1 VSHCLI
7 MVRNQ
12 KSRSR
17 LLNLLSNNFDF
28 DAKKHMEKVIEN
40 ATHKNSASLEDL
52 SNEKKKSRA
61 RREVRL
67 VSKNLNLGEA
77 EESQS
82 AVLKPHPIE
91 RPELHHTNNYLAS
104 VGERDPVISRLL
116 HRHRREDIN
125 PKTFQNQDEDVALE
139 RLPAKNFLLTG
150 SGVGDPEKVSE
161 SVVTSTELVS
171 VTKTDDYEEQLI
183 DIDDSIEFRD
193 YNSESYDYN
202 SIQSPNND
210 EYDDYYDDLLNSLNG
225 DDLKIEDLEM
235 NDDEDYTIYR
245 DFPIGTGYVSIPIQA
260 PGLNISFF
268 QDPPSLKLW
277 TAEEA
282 FKQQVIPT
290 LYMLVPAALLGFI
303 IGMSIWL
310 IVLIILRTYTSIR
323 KSLETRKDT
332 PQDDLIKNLNYT
344 LSKDPWKK
352 ISDAETVH
360 GLDGSMK
367 KRDRIWHLRQEG
379 RRGIGGSDRKPRP
392 IRRDD
397 SRVSSH
403 SAGKDMKY

>member
-1 VSHCLI
+1 

-17 LLNLLSNNFDF
+17 LLSLLSNNFDF

-40 ATHKNSASLEDL
+40 AAHENSASLEDL

-116 HRHRREDIN
+116 HRNRREDFN
-125 PKTFQNQDEDVALE
+125 PKTFQNQDEDLVLE
-139 RLPAKNFLLTG
+139 RLPAKNSLLTEP
-150 SGVGDPEKVSE
+150 GVGDPEKVS
-161 SVVTSTELVS
+161 VITSTELVS
-171 VTKTDDYEEQLI
+171 VTKNDDYEEQLI

-202 SIQSPNND
+202 NIKSPNND
-210 EYDDYYDDLLNSLNG
+210 EYDDYYDYLLNSLNG
-225 DDLKIEDLEM
+225 DDLNIEDLEM

-268 QDPPSLKLW
+268 QHPPSLKLW